1 MSELAG
7 FIGWCLSSFHD
18 WLAPNGLSKKRAVL
32 FLLFMAALSA
42 GLFYVAWPD
51 GLES

>member
-18 WLAPNGLSKKRAVL
+18 WIAPSGLNRKRAAI
-32 FLLFMAALSA
+32 FLVFMAALAA

-51 GLES
+51 AFPS